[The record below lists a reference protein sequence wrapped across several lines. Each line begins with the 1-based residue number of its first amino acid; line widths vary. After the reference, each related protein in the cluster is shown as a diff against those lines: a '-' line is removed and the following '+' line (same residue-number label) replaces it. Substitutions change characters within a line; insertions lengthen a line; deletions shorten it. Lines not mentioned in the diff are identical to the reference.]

1 MDKNRKKK
9 SANIDEMKMLEVSFE
24 LNLNEAIGDIADLG
38 NVDTTTGW
46 EIIDMSLKELSEGK
60 SYEHQWGK

>member
-1 MDKNRKKK
+1 
-9 SANIDEMKMLEVSFE
+9 MKMKMPEVRFE

-46 EIIDMSLKELSEGK
+46 EIIYMNLKELSEGK
-60 SYEHQWGK
+60 LININRERDCDENMKVP